1 MDLNE
6 FMRKSLNLVDK
17 QDVEREFNEA
27 ELEYA
32 TVIASKDMEINEF
45 NRKIESID
53 KRIKEII
60 DNIDALRNDLKT
72 VTDVLNDIED

>member
-17 QDVEREFNEA
+17 QDIEREFNEA
-27 ELEYA
+27 ELKYA
-32 TVIASKDMEINEF
+32 VVIANKDMEINEF

-72 VTDVLNDIED
+72 VTDTLNDIED

>member
-27 ELEYA
+27 ELKYA
-32 TVIASKDMEINEF
+32 AVIANKDMEINEF

-72 VTDVLNDIED
+72 VTDTLNDIED

>member
-17 QDVEREFNEA
+17 QDIEREFNEA
-27 ELEYA
+27 ELKYA
-32 TVIASKDMEINEF
+32 TVIANKDMEINEF

-72 VTDVLNDIED
+72 VTDTLNDIED

>member
-27 ELEYA
+27 ELKYA
-32 TVIASKDMEINEF
+32 TVIANKDMEINEF

>member
-17 QDVEREFNEA
+17 QDIEREFNEA
-27 ELEYA
+27 ELKYA
-32 TVIASKDMEINEF
+32 TVIANKDMKINEF

>member
-27 ELEYA
+27 ELKYA
-32 TVIASKDMEINEF
+32 TVIANKDMEINEF

-72 VTDVLNDIED
+72 VTDTLNDIED

>member
-17 QDVEREFNEA
+17 QDIEREFNEA
-27 ELEYA
+27 ELKYA
-32 TVIASKDMEINEF
+32 TVIANKDMEINEF

>member
-27 ELEYA
+27 ELKYA
-32 TVIASKDMEINEF
+32 TVIANKDMEINEF

-72 VTDVLNDIED
+72 VTDALNDIED

>member
-17 QDVEREFNEA
+17 QDIEREFNEA
-27 ELEYA
+27 ELKYA
-32 TVIASKDMEINEF
+32 AVIASKDMEINEF

>member
-27 ELEYA
+27 ELKYA
-32 TVIASKDMEINEF
+32 TVIANKDMEINEF

-72 VTDVLNDIED
+72 VTDVLNDIKD

>member
-27 ELEYA
+27 ELKYA
-32 TVIASKDMEINEF
+32 TVIANKDMKINEF

>member
-27 ELEYA
+27 ELKYA
-32 TVIASKDMEINEF
+32 TVIANKDMEINEF

-60 DNIDALRNDLKT
+60 DNTDALRNDLKT

>member
-1 MDLNE
+1 MNLNE